1 MRLIIKLCALINLFF
16 FLALQAKADELKI
29 FTWEDFFS
37 ESVIEDFESKYG
49 HTVSLIFFE
58 SEMLRDAVV
67 YSGKAAA
74 YDLII
79 MDGLTLGELGE
90 AGTLADM
97 SSAIA
102 KGDQIFTT
110 NANKACSKY
119 GVPYAHG
126 TMGIGYRT
134 SVVASPISTW
144 MDVFVYALENPRTV
158 VLPGDDL
165 DTIAIALMA
174 LGYHPMSEN
183 ESELKQAY
191 QLLLK
196 VKDKLLVLRTSIGY
210 ALDKKDKSEMEVA
223 VMYSGE
229 TELIGEVTEQ
239 DDWVYTIP
247 DEGTL
252 LWHECLTTHINKPIS
267 NAAKEFLS
275 HINETDNA
283 VKNAEEIWFA
293 SSNINA
299 LGSASEEYLQD
310 EELFPVNLTDANSH
324 EYKSLSRD
332 AENLRSQ
339 ILSVIQNRK

>member
-1 MRLIIKLCALINLFF
+1 
-16 FLALQAKADELKI
+16 
-29 FTWEDFFS
+29 
-37 ESVIEDFESKYG
+37 
-49 HTVSLIFFE
+49 
-58 SEMLRDAVV
+58 
-67 YSGKAAA
+67 
-74 YDLII
+74 
-79 MDGLTLGELGE
+79 
-90 AGTLADM
+90 
-97 SSAIA
+97 
-102 KGDQIFTT
+102 
-110 NANKACSKY
+110 
-119 GVPYAHG
+119 
-126 TMGIGYRT
+126 MGIGYRT